1 MGEMVATLDEGGSM
15 KPNVI
20 IIKEQDT
27 VAVAL
32 EDIPEGGIVA
42 LPGGDEFTALEKIP
56 YSHKVALRD
65 IPNGMAVLKY
75 GESIGCAAKEIRRGA
90 WVHTHNLK
98 E

>member
-1 MGEMVATLDEGGSM
+1 MGGMVALLDEGGSM

-20 IIKEQDT
+20 VIKEQDT

-42 LPGGDEFTALEKIP
+42 LPGGDVFTALEKIP

>member
-1 MGEMVATLDEGGSM
+1 V

-20 IIKEQDT
+20 IINAKDT

-32 EDIPEGGIVA
+32 EDIPAGGAVLLPDGSGFRA
-42 LPGGDEFTALEKIP
+42 LTDVP

-65 IPNGMAVLKY
+65 MADGETVLKY
-75 GESIGCAAKEIRRGA
+75 GESVGRTNAPVRRGE
-90 WVHTHNLK
+90 WIHTHNLRI